1 MMMSWIL
8 LTICSCVLVMMSS
21 SLPTALP
28 LTKGHVQNVF
38 EKTKN
43 LSNLCGFLNI
53 PLDKWTVSSA
63 VEYYSQRTDPR
74 RARKMI
80 FWLDWYGDTAL
91 ADTVME
97 CAEPPAGV
105 CVTCTYICMIWD
117 ETLHTCTWRIMC
129 VAH

>member
-8 LTICSCVLVMMSS
+8 LIICSCVLVMMSS

-38 EKTKN
+38 EKTKH
-43 LSNLCGFLNI
+43 LRGLCILLNI
-53 PLDKWTVSSA
+53 PGDDKRTVSSA
-63 VEYYSQRTDPR
+63 VQYCSQSTDPR
-74 RARKMI
+74 RARKMVYR
-80 FWLDWYGDTAL
+80 LDWYGDTAL

-105 CVTCTYICMIWD
+105 CVHV
-117 ETLHTCTWRIMC
+117 HTF
-129 VAH
+129 V

>member
-1 MMMSWIL
+1 MVMSWIL

-43 LSNLCGFLNI
+43 LDILCIHLNI
-53 PLDKWTVSSA
+53 PLDESRTVSSA
-63 VEYYSQRTDPR
+63 VQYYSQSTDPR
-74 RARKMI
+74 RARKMVYR
-80 FWLDWYGDTAL
+80 LDWNGDTAL

-97 CAEPPAGV
+97 CAEPPTGV
-105 CVTCTYICMIWD
+105 CVHV
-117 ETLHTCTWRIMC
+117 HTF
-129 VAH
+129 V

>member
-43 LSNLCGFLNI
+43 LGDICDDLDI
-53 PLDKWTVSSA
+53 PLDKRTVSSA

-74 RARKMI
+74 RARKMV
-80 FWLDWYGDTAL
+80 FCLDWNGDTAL

-105 CVTCTYICMIWD
+105 CVHV
-117 ETLHTCTWRIMC
+117 HTFGMRPYVHVHGESC
-129 VAH
+129 V

>member
-1 MMMSWIL
+1 
-8 LTICSCVLVMMSS
+8 MMSS

-43 LSNLCGFLNI
+43 LHDLFIDLNI
-53 PLDKWTVSSA
+53 PRDKKTVSSA
-63 VEYYSQRTDPR
+63 VEYYSQRTDLR
-74 RARKMI
+74 RARKMV
-80 FWLDWYGDTAL
+80 FCLDCNGDTAL

-105 CVTCTYICMIWD
+105 YVHV
-117 ETLHTCTWRIMC
+117 HTF
-129 VAH
+129 V